1 MDETTL
7 ERPPVPDGTET
18 SAREYLLVADKTSE
32 VIRGG
37 TDYNELKKLANT
49 IRRAG
54 GEVTMFKSMEA

>member
-1 MDETTL
+1 MDDTT
-7 ERPPVPDGTET
+7 TEAAANADT
-18 SAREYLLVADKTSE
+18 DESKAREYLLVADKTSE